1 MFRPRIW
8 RYRRAALGAGT
19 FLAVLAVVY
28 VAVHSVAI
36 GVGLGLAAVA
46 LVTLGRPVRRRGP
59 VRVHPAARY
68 ALNVAVYLGV
78 LAAANSLFH
87 SVVAGIAFG
96 LAALYL
102 IGHFWPMP
110 VRTAAGD
117 FAMFWAMVG
126 LAAVWIDLTHGGWW
140 LLAVIALVAAAVM
153 LIPRW
158 AALQAGGA
166 AAEEPTTWPRDI
178 GPRPLR

>member
-1 MFRPRIW
+1 MFRTRIW
-8 RYRRAALGAGT
+8 RYQRAALGAGT

-36 GVGLGLAAVA
+36 GVGLGLAAGVP
-46 LVTLGRPVRRRGP
+46 VTLGRPLRRRGP

-68 ALNVAVYLGV
+68 VLNAAVYLGV
-78 LAAANSLFH
+78 LAATTSLFH
-87 SVVAGIAFG
+87 SVVAGAAFG

-102 IGHFWPMP
+102 TGHFWPMP
-110 VRTAAGD
+110 ARTAAGD
-117 FAMFWAMVG
+117 IALFWAMVVV
-126 LAAVWIDLTHGGWW
+126 AAVWIYLTHGGWW
-140 LLAVIALVAAAVM
+140 LLTVTALAAAAVM

-158 AALQAGGA
+158 AALQAGRS
-166 AAEEPTTWPRDI
+166 AAEERAKWPHDI